1 MVPNGTFK
9 GTTGRGCGT
18 SVESGR
24 VEKLLPEMFETIR
37 EGVITNRKTI
47 RRLRQKVF
55 QTVCWRHPAQ
65 ASQQRRVSAPH
76 QV

>member
-1 MVPNGTFK
+1 MVLGGTSGCLF
-9 GTTGRGCGT
+9 GRGCGT
-18 SVESGR
+18 SVENEG
-24 VEKLLPEMFETIR
+24 VEKTLPEMFETIR